1 MVAMLLWWRLVPG
14 GGPSSFSLRF
24 SSTLFFL
31 LFIPSPTL
39 WLFSCFCGA
48 AVVDGTVGGGGVVVA
63 AMRQAGGVCCSLFSS
78 PLCRGASLCFSVFFF
93 LSLLCLFFYFWTMMV
108 LSRVTGRNGGG
119 DGGSYADRS
128 RWFFLSS
135 PLLCFS
141 VGFGFF
147 FCSFTLL
154 TPSKFP
160 GSFVFFTPKIHPC
173 SYLSLCPKIPPE
185 SVVCFSPSPK
195 FCPPCFLFLP
205 PVFIG
210 SRGRGSPYP
219 VQVQGMVAWD
229 GSCAAVA
236 GHDLPLPSSWWQ
248 GMRVW
253 VVSVSGQVG
262 WKERVGKNISKI
274 FFSPVSAFCRGE
286 EAAQCCFERH
296 RDFFFFKKIKMNL

>member
-1 MVAMLLWWRLVPG
+1 MVAVLLWWRLVPG

-147 FCSFTLL
+147 S
-154 TPSKFP
+154 
-160 GSFVFFTPKIHPC
+160 V
-173 SYLSLCPKIPPE
+173 LSLSLHPQNSPVR
-185 SVVCFSPSPK
+185 SSFSHQKFAPVLIFLSAQKSPLNLS
-195 FCPPCFLFLP
+195 FASLLLQNFAPPCFLFFP

-262 WKERVGKNISKI
+262 WKERAGKNISKI

-286 EAAQCCFERH
+286 EAARCCFERH
-296 RDFFFFKKIKMNL
+296 RDFFF

>member
-1 MVAMLLWWRLVPG
+1 MAVVGFCFPFFSSPYYFRFSAPPLCCSSPFVHWRWRCFMVAVLLWWRLVPG

-63 AMRQAGGVCCSLFSS
+63 AMRQAGGVCCNLFSS

-147 FCSFTLL
+147 S
-154 TPSKFP
+154 
-160 GSFVFFTPKIHPC
+160 V
-173 SYLSLCPKIPPE
+173 LSLSLHPQNSPVR
-185 SVVCFSPSPK
+185 SSFSHQKFAPVLIFLSAQKSPLNLS
-195 FCPPCFLFLP
+195 FASLLLQNFAP
-205 PVFIG
+205 PVFC
-210 SRGRGSPYP
+210 SSPLY
-219 VQVQGMVAWD
+219 
-229 GSCAAVA
+229 
-236 GHDLPLPSSWWQ
+236 L
-248 GMRVW
+248 
-253 VVSVSGQVG
+253 
-262 WKERVGKNISKI
+262 
-274 FFSPVSAFCRGE
+274 
-286 EAAQCCFERH
+286 
-296 RDFFFFKKIKMNL
+296 